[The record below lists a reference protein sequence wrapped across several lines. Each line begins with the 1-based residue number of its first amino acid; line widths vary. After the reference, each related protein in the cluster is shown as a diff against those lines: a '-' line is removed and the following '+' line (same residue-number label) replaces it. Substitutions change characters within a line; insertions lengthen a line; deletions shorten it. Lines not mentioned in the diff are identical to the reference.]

1 MKKLNKRLKKMT
13 YRRKMG
19 LGNKYR
25 TKLSYITLGKMY
37 VRLDTK
43 RAKSSS
49 FTKATVSTIYE

>member
-1 MKKLNKRLKKMT
+1 MKKLNKRLKQMT

-19 LGNKYR
+19 LGNEYR
-25 TKLSYITLGKMY
+25 TKLSCITLGKMH